1 MFAQVN
7 KYFDK
12 AAAHLD
18 HPPGLLAQIKACNS
32 IFRMSFPLKRD
43 DGTIEV
49 INGWRAQH
57 SVHRLPTKGEF
68 GSPRKV
74 DEDEVSALAALMTYK
89 CALVDVPFGGAK
101 GAVRIDSTKYSVDE
115 LERVTRRYTYELF
128 AKNLIGPGVD
138 VPGARLRHRPSRDGV
153 DRRHVRD
160 AGSGIH
166 RRARL
171 RHRQTGHAGRRART
185 RGSTGRGVYFA
196 LREAC
201 CYGEDMKAMGF
212 APGVDGKRVVVQG
225 LGNVGYHAAK
235 FIQEGGGIIIA
246 LAERE
251 GAMFSDKGLDVDRVV
266 AHRRETGSILGFP
279 GARDIATTAEALEL
293 DCDVLVPAALENVIT
308 GENVDRIKARIIVE
322 GANGPITA
330 DASEKLLARGTLIVP
345 DIYTNAGGVTVS
357 YFEWV
362 KNLSHMRFGRMEK
375 RFQERSNER
384 ILAGVEHL
392 TGLHFAPQERERA
405 TAAAGE
411 EELVNSGLE
420 ETMIAAYAELRT
432 IQKERNVDLRT
443 AAFINAIGK
452 VAMAYQQRGIF
463 PYLQKPI
470 LSSLSLLFET
480 INFSFGIR
488 RLLPRVENRITDLM
502 NFSYLLGLPSS
513 VSASAACGK
522 ETIPGSFLKKFPN
535 VCFACPLP
543 SSGHNAPFFLS
554 RAIRHSARPVV
565 RLPSE

>member
-18 HPPGLLAQIKACNS
+18 YPPGLLSQIKACNS
-32 IFRMSFPLKRD
+32 VYRMQFPLKRD

-57 SVHRLPTKGEF
+57 SVHRLPTKGGIRF
-68 GSPRKV
+68 APQV

-101 GAVRIDSTKYSVDE
+101 GAVRVDRSKYSDGE
-115 LERVTRRYTYELF
+115 LERITRRYTYELF
-128 AKNLIGPGVD
+128 AKNLIGPGMD
-138 VPGARLRHRPSRDGV
+138 VPAPDYGTGPREMAWIVDTYATLARGEIDALGCVTGKPVTQGGV
-153 DRRHVRD
+153 R
-160 AGSGIH
+160 G
-166 RRARL
+166 RAE
-171 RHRQTGHAGRRART
+171 
-185 RGSTGRGVYFA
+185 STGRGVYFA
-196 LREAC
+196 LREALNDK
-201 CYGEDMKAMGF
+201 EDMKARKIR
-212 APGVDGKRVVVQG
+212 PGLDGKSVVVQG

-235 FIQEGGGIIIA
+235 FIQEGGGVLVA
-246 LAERE
+246 LSERE
-251 GAMFSDKGLDVDRVV
+251 GSIFSEKGLDLEKVME
-266 AHRRETGSILGFP
+266 HRKATGSILGFP
-279 GARDIATTAEALEL
+279 GISRSSPNNGDALEM

-308 GENVDRIKARIIVE
+308 EENVDRIKARIIVE

-330 DASEKLLARGTLIVP
+330 DASEKLLGRGVLIVP

-392 TGLHFAPQERERA
+392 TGLHFTPEEHERVS
-405 TAAAGE
+405 AAAGE

-420 ETMIAAYAELRT
+420 ETMISAYRELRA
-432 IQKERNVDLRT
+432 IQKERSVDLRT

-463 PYLQKPI
+463 P
-470 LSSLSLLFET
+470 
-480 INFSFGIR
+480 
-488 RLLPRVENRITDLM
+488 
-502 NFSYLLGLPSS
+502 
-513 VSASAACGK
+513 
-522 ETIPGSFLKKFPN
+522 
-535 VCFACPLP
+535 
-543 SSGHNAPFFLS
+543 
-554 RAIRHSARPVV
+554 
-565 RLPSE
+565 

>member
-1 MFAQVN
+1 MSTDHIPMFAQVN

-12 AAAHLD
+12 AAAYLD
-18 HPPGLLAQIKACNS
+18 HPPGLLSQIKACNS
-32 IFRMSFPLKRD
+32 VFRISFPLKRD

-49 INGWRAQH
+49 IHGWRAQH
-57 SVHRLPTKGEF
+57 SVHRLPTKGGIRF
-68 GSPRKV
+68 APNV

-101 GAVRIDSTKYSVDE
+101 GAVRIDSTKYSVAE

-138 VPGARLRHRPSRDGV
+138 VPAPDYGTGPREMAWIVDTYSTLAPGSIDALGCVTGKPVTQGGV
-153 DRRHVRD
+153 R
-160 AGSGIH
+160 G
-166 RRARL
+166 RAE
-171 RHRQTGHAGRRART
+171 
-185 RGSTGRGVYFA
+185 STGRGVAFA

-201 CYGEDMKAMGF
+201 SYAEDMKTIGF
-212 APGVDGKRVVVQG
+212 APGVAGKRVVVQG

-235 FIQEGGGIIIA
+235 FIQEAGGIIIA

-251 GAMFSDKGLDVDRVV
+251 GAVFSDKGLDVDRVV
-266 AHRRETGSILGFP
+266 AHRRETGSILGFA
-279 GARDIATTAEALEL
+279 GARDITISADALEL
-293 DCDVLVPAALENVIT
+293 DCDVLVPAALESVIT
-308 GENVDRIKARIIVE
+308 GENVDRIRAKIIVE

-330 DASEKLLARGTLIVP
+330 DASEKLLARGTFIIP

-384 ILAGVEHL
+384 TLEGVEHL
-392 TGLHFAPQERERA
+392 TGLHFSAEDRERA

-420 ETMIAAYAELRT
+420 ETMVAAYAELRT
-432 IQKERNVDLRT
+432 IQKDRGVDLRT

-463 PYLQKPI
+463 P
-470 LSSLSLLFET
+470 
-480 INFSFGIR
+480 
-488 RLLPRVENRITDLM
+488 
-502 NFSYLLGLPSS
+502 
-513 VSASAACGK
+513 
-522 ETIPGSFLKKFPN
+522 
-535 VCFACPLP
+535 
-543 SSGHNAPFFLS
+543 
-554 RAIRHSARPVV
+554 
-565 RLPSE
+565 